1 MALKRHLVQLAIAGL
16 TLLCWACS
24 RGDASPSPVG
34 TAKPPAQ
41 TETVVLAGGCFW
53 CLEAAYDDVSG
64 VVEAVSGYTGGHKP
78 NPTYQEV
85 SAGDTGHYEAVR
97 VTFDPAKNASNV
109 RKHGVSLSEAD
120 GVLEDPLG
128 LTIED
133 ARSTGEQRMVTLG
146 VNLFGVLM
154 VVVWAGSPDEIRV
167 ISVRRAEPGERR
179 AYEEG
184 S

>member
-1 MALKRHLVQLAIAGL
+1 MGI
-16 TLLCWACS
+16 S
-24 RGDASPSPVG
+24 
-34 TAKPPAQ
+34 
-41 TETVVLAGGCFW
+41 
-53 CLEAAYDDVSG
+53 
-64 VVEAVSGYTGGHKP
+64 
-78 NPTYQEV
+78 
-85 SAGDTGHYEAVR
+85 
-97 VTFDPAKNASNV
+97 FDPAKNASNI

-133 ARSTGEQRMVTLG
+133 ARSTGEQRLVTLG

-154 VVVWAGSPDEIRV
+154 VVVWTGSPDEIRV